1 MQKMSYKGILRKGG
15 FIVKKKVICI
25 ISAVLTLAL
34 VCSIIPTN
42 VIYGKYMQPSELAM
56 DESYE
61 GKGYTIKFDK
71 YELVDGSNINKL
83 YDNQITAKK
92 YEKLLEGIG
101 KIILIYATIK
111 VTDYQLIAD
120 NTWGNPAEYFLI
132 GTFEGQNLSKKQY
145 ENEHEYEV
153 IIPFTVDRI
162 QVTEKDMENIDNWKF
177 LIIWSQNPVV
187 YTRLLIIVGM
197 SLWHFLDI
205 L

>member
-25 ISAVLTLAL
+25 ISAVLMLAL
-34 VCSIIPTN
+34 VCSIIAAN

-111 VTDYQLIAD
+111 VTDVDAMSGEWFTDYQLIAD

-145 ENEHEYEV
+145 ENGHEYEV

-187 YTRLLIIVGM
+187 YTRLY
-197 SLWHFLDI
+197 
-205 L
+205 